1 MVTLGMNAVLC
12 CVQTDPDQLH
22 YTQGGAHIHSSS
34 LCALYLSCMMDLVTR
49 NMVSDYITVTCV
61 DLWLLAP
68 LRSAEAS
75 GFCCPLAVLQL
86 DPALH

>member
-1 MVTLGMNAVLC
+1 
-12 CVQTDPDQLH
+12 
-22 YTQGGAHIHSSS
+22 
-34 LCALYLSCMMDLVTR
+34 MMDLVTR